1 MTSKIEF
8 KINYNFNE
16 TLKQEWSYLTEI
28 STVSIFNTYS
38 WQAIW
43 SKDILKNSLFI
54 INIYSNK
61 KIVAIIPFEK
71 KEFLNFKT
79 LSLTGHPFAD
89 YCDCIIDKKFFET
102 NFKLKNDVHNYLMNL
117 ENIDLISFKNICE
130 NSNIHFLLGS
140 SNFKKYPFS
149 SYQLFKYSLK
159 NENIISKKFKND
171 TIRQIKRLEQT
182 GKLLFKIADN
192 NHDKEKIFEFFLNHK
207 SKQLINSNNW
217 NYLNDDCYKIFL
229 HSIFFNYKGH
239 FSYLTLDNKIIAV
252 HIGHIYDGKLIYL
265 FPTYK
270 NHYRNYSPGNI
281 LLYNLI
287 NFFFNNGGIEFDFTT
302 GNEPYKIKLSN
313 CKRNMFF
320 KNCGLT
326 FLGKIISVIILFL
339 NNLKNINILKLIYN
353 KIKY

>member
-192 NHDKEKIFEFFLNHK
+192 NHDKEKIFEFFVNHK

-217 NYLNDDCYKIFL
+217 NYLNDDCIK
-229 HSIFFNYKGH
+229 
-239 FSYLTLDNKIIAV
+239 
-252 HIGHIYDGKLIYL
+252 
-265 FPTYK
+265 
-270 NHYRNYSPGNI
+270 YS
-281 LLYNLI
+281 
-287 NFFFNNGGIEFDFTT
+287 
-302 GNEPYKIKLSN
+302 
-313 CKRNMFF
+313 C
-320 KNCGLT
+320 
-326 FLGKIISVIILFL
+326 ILFF
-339 NNLKNINILKLIYN
+339 LIT
-353 KIKY
+353 KVISHI